1 MSAFDQ
7 LANLLLA
14 AERESAGRSVT
25 LDLFQRCEGPLGG
38 ASLAPVRGEN
48 AAPIGRVVAEDG
60 RICWAMAKGND
71 LTLSDVLAADS
82 GVPRAT
88 FERIYQSAR
97 AEGVPFCEK
106 LATSDVI
113 DVTRVRRALRQQAAG
128 CLAALAR
135 ISAQESLG
143 LSIAG
148 IPRVSYD
155 ESFTFG
161 ALEMLQATI
170 HSSAELEGSLGRLP
184 GTYARLAPKLQAAV
198 CFREADAA
206 ELALTPVSAWCRRD
220 LALGEALELAA
231 QALAATQPAD
241 LVAAEISPFALFA
254 RDSVCWLAAFD
265 APHLSLFQV
274 DTQEQYLG
282 LLASLIQDRRD

>member
-1 MSAFDQ
+1 MAALDH
-7 LANLLLA
+7 LASLLLT
-14 AERESAGRSVT
+14 AERESSSRSVT
-25 LDLFQRCEGPLGG
+25 IDLFQRWEGPLGG
-38 ASLAPVRGEN
+38 ASLAPAWGEN
-48 AAPIGRVVAEDG
+48 AAPIGRLVAEDG
-60 RICWAMAKGND
+60 RICWVMAKGND

-82 GVPRAT
+82 QVPRAT

-113 DVTRVRRALRQQAAG
+113 DVTQVRRALRKQAAG

-135 ISAQESLG
+135 LSCQENLG

-148 IPRVSYD
+148 IPRISYD
-155 ESFTFG
+155 DDFTFG

-170 HSSAELEGSLGRLP
+170 QNSPELEGALGRLP
-184 GTYARLAPKLQAAV
+184 GTYARLAPKLQAGV
-198 CFREADAA
+198 CFRENDAS
-206 ELALTPVSAWCRRD
+206 ELPLTPISAWCRRD
-220 LALGEALELAA
+220 LGLGEALDLASL
-231 QALAATQPAD
+231 ALAATQPGD

-254 RDSVCWLAAFD
+254 RDSVCWVASFD

-274 DTQEQYLG
+274 DTHEQYLA
-282 LLASLIQDRRD
+282 LLASLIQDRRG